1 MSLRVV
7 VDARPLD
14 APFLRR
20 RGIGRFA
27 ASLVPEL
34 AGVAAERGGEL
45 ELLRERGS
53 DGSEFAAGDAD
64 LAGMPVVRL
73 PRAPVPE
80 RVADLPDQLLLPV
93 ALRRRRPDVFGALS
107 MYRLPLAPGV
117 TTVVTMHDVI
127 PLMRPGQLKTG
138 IVHGLLYAAVRRA
151 DRVIAVSEAG
161 RRDLVA
167 HLDISA
173 ERVDV
178 VYEAAGPQFVP
189 TEQKVELIDALS
201 ATGVAKIEVTS
212 FVSPK
217 AVPNL
222 RDAET
227 VMAGIRRNPEVKY
240 VALIAN
246 LKGAERAI
254 AARADE
260 VNLVVSVSET
270 HNRANVR
277 RSTDASFEGFREIM
291 RELDGTGIAVAGALS
306 TAFGC
311 PFEGE
316 QAPGRVME
324 FVGRYV
330 ELGVRSV
337 TLADTTGMGHPK
349 QVLDLCTGVRE
360 RWPEL
365 ELALHFHN
373 TRGMGLANVL
383 SGLATGV
390 QHYEACLGGLGGCP
404 FAPGATGNICT
415 EDLVHMLECMG
426 YTTGVNLDK
435 LLAVSKRLGAIV
447 SHDLPGQ
454 VVKAG
459 KATDLHPIPGG
470 LH

>member
-1 MSLRVV
+1 MQHTYIHEVV
-7 VDARPLD
+7 AR
-14 APFLRR
+14 
-20 RGIGRFA
+20 
-27 ASLVPEL
+27 
-34 AGVAAERGGEL
+34 
-45 ELLRERGS
+45 
-53 DGSEFAAGDAD
+53 DGLQIE
-64 LAGMPVVRL
+64 
-73 PRAPVPE
+73 
-80 RVADLPDQLLLPV
+80 
-93 ALRRRRPDVFGALS
+93 
-107 MYRLPLAPGV
+107 
-117 TTVVTMHDVI
+117 
-127 PLMRPGQLKTG
+127 
-138 IVHGLLYAAVRRA
+138 
-151 DRVIAVSEAG
+151 
-161 RRDLVA
+161 
-167 HLDISA
+167 
-173 ERVDV
+173 
-178 VYEAAGPQFVP
+178 PQFVP
-189 TEQKVELIDALS
+189 TEQKIELIDALS
-201 ATGVAKIEVTS
+201 DTGLAKIEVTS

-227 VMAGIRRNPEVKY
+227 VMARIKRRPSVKY

-277 RSTDASFEGFREIM
+277 RSTDASFDGFGEIM
-291 RELDGTGIAVAGALS
+291 HELGRTGIAVAGALS

-311 PFEGE
+311 PFEGA
-316 QAPGRVME
+316 QSSGRVLQ

-349 QVLDLCTGVRE
+349 QVLDLCSAVRE

-383 SGLATGV
+383 SGLAAGV

-435 LLAVSKRLGAIV
+435 LLAASKRLGGIV
-447 SHDLPGQ
+447 SHELPGQ
-454 VVKAG
+454 VAKAG